1 MLPSTKTHIYFIN
14 SNTDSLLKN
23 IVSFSSVCLKLLL
36 NTFFKCL
43 EALEEKLTQPQQ
55 KKRRAAEMK
64 TKSVAVARDS
74 ELAACG
80 EKRKISNP
88 MSSAI
93 CTAEASDPTEP
104 KGSELTVANLDS
116 TMPPICGA
124 SYPAEEVIN
133 GEASTSF
140 DPLASDPV
148 NHCET
153 TVTVLT
159 FDDFAGSEVGSRSYT
174 IHSDG
179 REDQEIEI
187 RGVPIA

>member
-1 MLPSTKTHIYFIN
+1 MRRKKQNF
-14 SNTDSLLKN
+14 
-23 IVSFSSVCLKLLL
+23 
-36 NTFFKCL
+36 
-43 EALEEKLTQPQQ
+43 QPHF
-55 KKRRAAEMK
+55 
-64 TKSVAVARDS
+64 
-74 ELAACG
+74 
-80 EKRKISNP
+80 
-88 MSSAI
+88 SSAI

-159 FDDFAGSEVGSRSYT
+159 LDDFAGSEVGSRSYT